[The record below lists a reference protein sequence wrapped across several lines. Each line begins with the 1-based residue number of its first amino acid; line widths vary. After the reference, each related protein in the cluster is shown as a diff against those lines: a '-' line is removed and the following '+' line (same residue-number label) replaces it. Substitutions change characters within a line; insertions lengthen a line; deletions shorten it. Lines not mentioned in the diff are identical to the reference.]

1 MAKTNTGHIV
11 TVHLFSF
18 LGRHIRHRITYYFD
32 RLQNI
37 FKTFSEWYFFLALEG
52 ELLMLKKSQVQN
64 IDNEMSEQNDMVFV
78 VNVKS
83 FAERYFVDIELG

>member
-1 MAKTNTGHIV
+1 
-11 TVHLFSF
+11 
-18 LGRHIRHRITYYFD
+18 
-32 RLQNI
+32 
-37 FKTFSEWYFFLALEG
+37 
-52 ELLMLKKSQVQN
+52 MLKKSQVQN